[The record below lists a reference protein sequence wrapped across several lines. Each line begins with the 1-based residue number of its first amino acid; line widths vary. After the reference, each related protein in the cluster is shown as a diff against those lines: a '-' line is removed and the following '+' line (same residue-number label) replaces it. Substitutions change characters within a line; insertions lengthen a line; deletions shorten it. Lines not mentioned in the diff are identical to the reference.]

1 MVTSDAEWIKIC
13 LKAVKDIV
21 NEESNEVESE

>member
-1 MVTSDAEWIKIC
+1 MVTSDAEWIKIY

-21 NEESNEVESE
+21 NEESNEVESK